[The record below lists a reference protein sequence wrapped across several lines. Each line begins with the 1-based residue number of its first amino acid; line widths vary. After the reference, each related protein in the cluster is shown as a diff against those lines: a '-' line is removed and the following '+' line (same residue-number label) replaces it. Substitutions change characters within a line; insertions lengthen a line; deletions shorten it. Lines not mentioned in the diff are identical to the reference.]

1 MFFNYCA
8 HFENLHI
15 LINRIITVQV
25 VMTSIANRQNVK
37 KRKKK
42 KHVFLGS
49 LCLQFLIICER
60 RLFGF
65 FSQNHKPSCD
75 NLRFYTA
82 CRIRPYASVG
92 AMTTDDDRIDIKYN
106 HLFLSDL
113 YCGNIEQKFYSPYAY
128 SIFSVS

>member
-1 MFFNYCA
+1 
-8 HFENLHI
+8 
-15 LINRIITVQV
+15 
-25 VMTSIANRQNVK
+25 MTSIANRQNVK
-37 KRKKK
+37 KKEKKNMSFLALF
-42 KHVFLGS
+42 VFS
-49 LCLQFLIICER
+49 FLLSVSEDY
-60 RLFGF
+60 LYF

-92 AMTTDDDRIDIKYN
+92 VMTTDDDRIDIKYN

-128 SIFSVS
+128 LIFSVP